1 MKKRESPEA
10 GEKKSVKA
18 PKQKA
23 APAPRDG
30 NLFPIAGI
38 GASAG
43 GLEALEHFLSNVP
56 ENTGIGYV
64 IVQHLDPTHKGLM
77 PELLQRHTRLKVH
90 QVRDR
95 MKVLP
100 GNVYII
106 PPNKGMSILHGTLHL
121 FEPTAP
127 RGLRLPIDFFLRSL
141 AEDLKERSMGV
152 ILSGMGTDGT
162 MGLTAIKEK
171 GGVVLVQ
178 DPASAKFDGMPRSA
192 IDAGL
197 ADFVATPAEL
207 SEKLQAYVKHIPMIV
222 RPGATLDD
230 KAMSGLEKAMI
241 LLRTQTG
248 HDFTP
253 YKKSTLYRRIE
264 RRMGVHQ
271 IQKIADYIRYL
282 QDSSQE
288 RELLFKELLI
298 GVTNF
303 FRDPAGWAVLKER
316 ALPELIAGYPTG
328 RPLRAW
334 IPGCSTG
341 EEAYSLAIVFREVI
355 EKMQAKENFSLQ
367 IFATD
372 LDSGAIERAR
382 QGIYMPNIAQDVSP
396 ERLNRFFIL
405 EGEEYRVGKDIRGMV
420 VFAQQNLIMDPPFTK
435 LDILICRNLLIY
447 LNQEAQKRLLPLFHY
462 SLNPGG
468 ILFLG
473 SAETVGTYTHLFSPL
488 DAKTKIF
495 HSVGTALRTEAIDF
509 PYAPAA
515 ADADVAAVKAQKP
528 EQNLQSAAD
537 QIILQTYA
545 PPAVVVTGKG
555 DVLYISGRTGK
566 YLEPP
571 AGKANWNIFAMARE
585 GLRYELPGVFQK
597 AVREK
602 GPVTISG
609 LKVKVNGGEQHL
621 DLTVQPIGDKGSS
634 LRDTVLVLFRDVEAP
649 VLPRGRSRS
658 RSGPAS
664 DTQIEE
670 LKKEN
675 QNSLEELRTLREEMQ
690 TSQEELKSTNEELQS
705 TNEELQST
713 NEELTTSKEEM
724 QSLNE
729 ELQTVNAELQAK
741 VDELSRTNNDMKNL
755 LNSTEIATLFLDNNL
770 HIRRFTTQATSIIKL
785 IAGDVG
791 RPVTDIAS
799 SLDYPDL
806 MNDAREVLRTLVFK
820 ENEIAAGKGRWF
832 KVRIMPYRT
841 LQNTIDGVAI
851 TFVDISQSKRLE
863 EDLRKRIAELETEL
877 ARR

>member
-1 MKKRESPEA
+1 MKKKDEPET

-23 APAPRDG
+23 APAFKG
-30 NLFPIAGI
+30 GELFPIVGI

-43 GLEALEHFLSNVP
+43 GLEALERFLSNVP
-56 ENTGIGYV
+56 ENSGIGYV

-77 PELLQRHTRLKVH
+77 PELLQRHTKMKVR
-90 QVRDR
+90 QVGDR

-100 GNVYII
+100 DNVYII

-121 FEPTAP
+121 FDPTVP
-127 RGLRLPIDFFLRSL
+127 RGLRLPIDFFFRSM
-141 AEDLKERSMGV
+141 AEDMKERSIGIV
-152 ILSGMGTDGT
+152 LSGMGTDGT

-171 GGVVLVQ
+171 GGIVLVQ

-197 ADFVATPAEL
+197 ADFVASPAEL
-207 SEKLQAYVKHIPMIV
+207 PEKLQAYVKYRPTIV
-222 RPGATLDD
+222 RPGAALDD
-230 KAMSGLEKAMI
+230 KAISGLEKAMI

-248 HDFTP
+248 HDFSP
-253 YKKSTLYRRIE
+253 YKKSTVYRRIE
-264 RRMGVHQ
+264 RRMAVHQ
-271 IQKIADYIRYL
+271 IPKIADYIRYL
-282 QDSSQE
+282 QDNSQE

-303 FRDPAGWAVLKER
+303 FRDPAGWTFLKEH
-316 ALPELIAGYPTG
+316 ALPERMAGFPAG

-341 EEAYSLAIVFREVI
+341 EEAYSLAIVFREAM
-355 EKMQAKENFSLQ
+355 EKMQAREKFSLQ

-372 LDSGAIERAR
+372 LDRAAIERAR
-382 QGIYMPNIAQDVSP
+382 QGLYLPNIAQDVSP
-396 ERLNRFFIL
+396 ERLNRFFVA

-435 LDILICRNLLIY
+435 LDILVCRNLLIY
-447 LNQEAQKRLLPLFHY
+447 LTQEAQKRLLPLFHY

-473 SAETVGTYTHLFSPL
+473 SAETIGAYTHLFSPL

-495 HSVGTALRTEAIDF
+495 RSVGSALRTEPIDF
-509 PYAPAA
+509 PYTPAPADSA
-515 ADADVAAVKAQKP
+515 VAAGKAAKA
-528 EQNLQSAAD
+528 EESLQSVAD
-537 QIILQTYA
+537 QIVLQNYA
-545 PPAVVVTGKG
+545 PASVVVTDKG
-555 DVLYISGRTGK
+555 DIVYIGGRTGK

-571 AGKANWNIFAMARE
+571 AGKVNWNIFAMARE

-602 GPVTISG
+602 GPVTVSN
-609 LKVKVNGGEQHL
+609 LKVKINGGEQHV
-621 DLTVQPIGDKGSS
+621 DLTVQTIGDRGGS
-634 LRDTVLVLFRDVEAP
+634 LRGMFLVVFRDVQP
-649 VLPRGRSRS
+649 PISPKGGSRAK
-658 RSGPAS
+658 SGLAGA
-664 DTQIEE
+664 TQIEE
-670 LKKEN
+670 LKREN
-675 QNSLEELRTLREEMQ
+675 QNSREELRTLREEMQ

-741 VDELSRTNNDMKNL
+741 VDELSRANNDMKNL
-755 LNSTEIATLFLDNNL
+755 LNSTEIATLFLDNDLN
-770 HIRRFTTQATSIIKL
+770 IRRFTTQATSIIKL

-799 SLDYPDL
+799 SLDYPEL
-806 MNDAREVLRTLVFK
+806 LKDAREVLRTLIFL
-820 ENEIAAGKGRWF
+820 ENEIAAGDGRWF

-841 LQNTIDGVAI
+841 LQNSIDGVAI
-851 TFVDISQSKRLE
+851 TFVDISHSK
-863 EDLRKRIAELETEL
+863 KLETEL
-877 ARR
+877 RTKIDELEAELARR